1 MYFYYMSDAD
11 TIVAISTPPGE
22 GGIGIVRLS
31 GSRAESIA
39 GEVFIPKSGRPLTSH
54 RIRYGVVR
62 DPVSGEDIDEVLC
75 ALMRAPHTYTREDV
89 VEINCHGGMQP
100 LGRVLELCLSL
111 GARLAEPGE
120 FTRRAFLN
128 GRVDLAQAEAT
139 IDLIRAKTALAEKQ
153 ALHQLRGA
161 LSRKINALREQLL
174 RACAHVEAC
183 IDFPEEEIE
192 PDSLAEIKGT
202 LRQVA
207 EDLDTLC
214 ATYAEGRYLR
224 EGVRTAIVGRPN
236 VGKSS
241 LLNALLER
249 DRVIVTD
256 VPGTTRDVIEEYLNI
271 RGVPLRLMDTAGIRE
286 AHDMAESEGV
296 RRSLQALEDA
306 DIALGVIDGSEALH
320 REDAE
325 VLERLGVK
333 RAVLVVNKSD
343 LPARAELPAS
353 GLPTVFVSAKTG
365 AGLETLRQKILETV
379 LGSSSL
385 LGEGLVITNLRH
397 RGALAASG
405 KALRAALAT
414 VEREPLEITAMEL
427 REALDRLGE
436 IVGAVSTEDILER
449 VFSEFCIGK

>member
-1 MYFYYMSDAD
+1 
-11 TIVAISTPPGE
+11 
-22 GGIGIVRLS
+22 
-31 GSRAESIA
+31 
-39 GEVFIPKSGRPLTSH
+39 
-54 RIRYGVVR
+54 
-62 DPVSGEDIDEVLC
+62 
-75 ALMRAPHTYTREDV
+75 
-89 VEINCHGGMQP
+89 MQP

-153 ALHQLRGA
+153 ALQQLRGT
-161 LSRKINALREQLL
+161 LSRKINALRERLL
-174 RACAHVEAC
+174 RVCAHIEAC

-192 PDSLAEIKGT
+192 PDSLEEIRETVQHVWKN
-202 LRQVA
+202 
-207 EDLDTLC
+207 LDALL

-249 DRVIVTD
+249 NRVIVTD
-256 VPGTTRDVIEEYLNI
+256 VPGTTRDIIEEYLNI

-296 RRSLQALEDA
+296 RRSLQAMEDA
-306 DIALGVIDGSEALH
+306 DLVLGVIDGSERLH
-320 REDAE
+320 REDVE
-325 VLERLGVK
+325 VLEKL
-333 RAVLVVNKSD
+333 RAKKSILVVNKSD
-343 LPARAELPAS
+343 LPGRAELPDS
-353 GLPTVFVSAKTG
+353 GLPAVFVSAKTG
-365 AGLETLRQKILETV
+365 EGLETLKERILEMV
-379 LGSSSL
+379 LGSRLL

-397 RGALAASG
+397 REALAASG
-405 KALRAALAT
+405 KALRAALSA

>member
-1 MYFYYMSDAD
+1 MYFYYMLDTD
-11 TIVAISTPPGE
+11 TIAAISTPPGE

-31 GSRAESIA
+31 GPRAESIA
-39 GEVFIPKSGRPLTSH
+39 GEVFIPKSGRPLVSH
-54 RIRYGVVR
+54 RLHCGVIR
-62 DPVSGEDIDEVLC
+62 DPRTGEAIDEVLC

-153 ALHQLRGA
+153 ALQQLRGA
-161 LSRKINALREQLL
+161 LSRKINALRERLI
-174 RACAHVEAC
+174 RVCAHIEAC

-192 PDSLAEIKGT
+192 PDSLEEIRETVQHVWKN
-202 LRQVA
+202 
-207 EDLDTLC
+207 LDALL

-249 DRVIVTD
+249 NRVIVTD
-256 VPGTTRDVIEEYLNI
+256 VPGTTRDIIEEYLNI

-296 RRSLQALEDA
+296 RRSLQAMEDA
-306 DIALGVIDGSEALH
+306 DLVLGVIDGSERLH
-320 REDAE
+320 REDVE
-325 VLERLGVK
+325 VLEKL
-333 RAVLVVNKSD
+333 RAKKSILVVNKSD
-343 LPARAELPAS
+343 LPGRAELPGS
-353 GLPTVFVSAKTG
+353 GLPAVFVSAKTG
-365 AGLETLRQKILETV
+365 EGLETLKERILEMV
-379 LGSSSL
+379 LGSRLL

-397 RGALAASG
+397 REALAASG
-405 KALRAALAT
+405 KALQAALSA

>member
-1 MYFYYMSDAD
+1 MADND
-11 TIVAISTPPGE
+11 TIAAISTPPGE

-31 GSRAESIA
+31 GPRAESIA
-39 GEVFIPKSGRPLTSH
+39 SEVFVSKSGRPLASH
-54 RIRYGVVR
+54 RLRYGVVR
-62 DPVSGEDIDEVLC
+62 DPKTGEDIDEVLC

-89 VEINCHGGMQP
+89 VEMNCHGGMQP

-120 FTRRAFLN
+120 FTKRAFLN

-153 ALHQLRGA
+153 ALRQLRGA
-161 LSRKINALREQLL
+161 LSRKIHALRERLL
-174 RACAHVEAC
+174 HVCAHVEAC

-192 PDSLAEIKGT
+192 PDSLEEIRGT
-202 LRQVA
+202 LRQVG
-207 EDLDTLC
+207 EDLDALC

-271 RGVPLRLMDTAGIRE
+271 RGMPLRLMDTAGIRE

-296 RRSLQALEDA
+296 RRSLDALEDA
-306 DIALGVIDGSEALH
+306 DLALAVIDGSEALH

-325 VLERLGVK
+325 VLEKLRGK
-333 RAVLVVNKSD
+333 NAILVMNKSD
-343 LPARAELPAS
+343 LPKRAELPAS
-353 GLPTVFVSAKTG
+353 GLPTVFVSARTG
-365 AGLETLRQKILETV
+365 EGLETLRERILETV
-379 LGSSSL
+379 LGSRL
-385 LGEGLVITNLRH
+385 LPGEGLVITNLRH

-405 KALRAALAT
+405 KALRAALSAM
-414 VEREPLEITAMEL
+414 EHEPLEITAMEL